1 MSQRMETVRETEVV
15 VVGAGAV
22 GVSVAYH
29 LAKRGKRVVLV
40 DREGVGSGTSAATF
54 ALIWVHSKEPAHY
67 MELSL
72 RSARM
77 FPALVRELDADVHLE
92 QQGGLTLCMSEADLA
107 NNRALV
113 ERQSVSPLYEGR
125 LIDDAEVH
133 RLQPGLSREVRGAV
147 YSPNDGHLD
156 SIRYVTAL
164 ARGARRLGVV
174 FALHTEVTGIERRD
188 GLVSAVLTTNGR
200 IAAPHVVNT
209 AGPYAA
215 SIARMVDLDLA
226 VRPVRGQVL
235 VTLPMPKTLRLPMS
249 GVRQG
254 PDGRFFMG
262 FTREEAGYNTDVTPD
277 AIRTIARNAVR
288 RVPMLKDARLLR
300 AFAGIRS
307 MPADGLPCLGPI
319 PSVPGFYVAVSHSGI
334 TLSPLHGT
342 VIADLICDGKTD
354 IPIAP
359 YDPTREQ
366 ELVAEA

>member
-1 MSQRMETVRETEVV
+1 METARETEVV

-29 LAKRGKRVVLV
+29 LAKRGKRVVLI
-40 DREGVGSGTSAATF
+40 DRAGIGGGTSAATF
-54 ALIWVHSKEPAHY
+54 ALIWVHAKEPIHY

-77 FPALVRELDADVHLE
+77 FPALVAELGEDVHLD
-92 QQGGLTLCMSEADLA
+92 QPGGLTLYMGEADLA
-107 NNRALV
+107 RGRALI
-113 ERQSVSPLYEGR
+113 ERQSASPLFEGR
-125 LIDDAEVH
+125 LLDPDEVH
-133 RLQPGLSREVRGAV
+133 RLQPGISPEVRGAA
-147 YSPNDGHLD
+147 YSPHDGHLD

-164 ARGARRLGVV
+164 ARGARRLGVE
-174 FALHTEVTGIERRD
+174 FALHTEVIGIDRRD
-188 GLVSAVLTTNGR
+188 GRVIGVRTTNGR

-215 SIARMVDLDLA
+215 AIAGMVDLDLA

-235 VTLPMPKTLRLPMS
+235 VTLPLPKTLRMPMS

-254 PDGRFFMG
+254 PDGHFFLG

-288 RVPMLKDARLLR
+288 RVPMLRDARLLR

-307 MPADGLPCLGPI
+307 MPADGLPCLGPV

-334 TLSPLHGT
+334 TLSPLHGV
-342 VIADLICDGKTD
+342 VIADLICDGRTD

-359 YDPTREQ
+359 YDPTRTQ
-366 ELVAEA
+366 QLVMEA